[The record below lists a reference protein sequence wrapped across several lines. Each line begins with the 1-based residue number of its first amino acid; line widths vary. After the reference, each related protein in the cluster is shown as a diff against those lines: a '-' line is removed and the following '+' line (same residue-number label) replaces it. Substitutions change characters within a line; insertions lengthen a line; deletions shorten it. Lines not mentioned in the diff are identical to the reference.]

1 MAQTAIEKYRMA
13 TDLYLKVI
21 HGTVSETTYDNY
33 RTALEMFG
41 EFYANSQYKD
51 IDPSALVVAAWKD
64 DLLKTRKP
72 STVRQYM
79 QRVQIFFA
87 WTLEDGVELYKRNAV
102 GKKSK
107 PKAERKP
114 YNPGKILSPKQIL
127 KLLDPGAATNSMYN
141 TAPRYKARNR
151 AIVILIMTSGLRSS
165 EVAALTLA
173 DLDFEN
179 GTVTVQ
185 SGKGN
190 KFRISSFPSIAQ
202 EAIEEYMNSG
212 FRPAGVTADRS
223 LFGTESRDGMWE
235 PMDRFDIANAVMR
248 YVKAVTG
255 LERIR
260 GHALRHAYASFAL
273 LQGLPVEDISALLGH
288 SDIKT
293 TEYYLSRLIPTSSAT
308 KGNSVFD
315 GVAEHRPQS
324 LAG

>member
-1 MAQTAIEKYRMA
+1 MAQTAIEKYRTA

-21 HGTVSETTYDNY
+21 YGTVSPVTYDNY

-41 EFYANSQYKD
+41 EFYAKSQYRGA
-51 IDPSALVVAAWKD
+51 DPSALVVAAWKD
-64 DLLKTRKP
+64 ELLRTRKA

-79 QRVQIFFA
+79 QRLQIFFA
-87 WTLEDGVELYKRNAV
+87 WTMEDGVEIYRRNAV

-107 PKAERKP
+107 PKAEHKP
-114 YNPGKILSPKQIL
+114 YDPSKVLSPKQIL
-127 KLLDPGAATNSMYN
+127 KLLDPDAPTNAMYN
-141 TAPRYKARNR
+141 TAPRYKTRNR

-165 EVAALTLA
+165 EVADLALS
-173 DLDFEN
+173 DLSFEG
-179 GTVTVQ
+179 GTVTVRA
-185 SGKGN
+185 GKGN
-190 KFRISSFPSIAQ
+190 KFRISSFPSVAQ
-202 EAIEEYMNSG
+202 EAMTEYLNSG
-212 FRPAGVTADRS
+212 FRPAGVTAEES
-223 LFGTESRDGMWE
+223 LFGTESRDGEWK

-255 LERIR
+255 IEKIR

-293 TEYYLSRLIPTSSAT
+293 TEYYLSRLVPTSSAA

-315 GVAEHRPQS
+315 NVAEHHNQS